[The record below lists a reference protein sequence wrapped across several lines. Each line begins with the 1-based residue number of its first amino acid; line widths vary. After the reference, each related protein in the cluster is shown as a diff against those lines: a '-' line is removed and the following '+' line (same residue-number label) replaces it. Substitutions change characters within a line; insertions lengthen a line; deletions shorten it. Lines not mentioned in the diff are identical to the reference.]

1 VAMDTGDSTI
11 TLNYNE
17 DYTENSTS
25 GLTLSAT
32 ETGDST
38 LSTIS
43 VQYQTTNTGEA
54 GILQYSLM
62 FIA

>member
-1 VAMDTGDSTI
+1 VAYNTDDSTI

-17 DYTENSTS
+17 DYTENGTS

-32 ETGDST
+32 QAG
-38 LSTIS
+38 STIS
-43 VQYQTTNTGEA
+43 VKYETTNTGET